1 MTAAVTT
8 EPTPAVCCFHGGHA
22 EDTALVRAEDH
33 GSSFGSEQRGC
44 LPCVLPL
51 AEHPH
56 GSPLLRDEIRALV
69 DRDAKR
75 RAP

>member
-1 MTAAVTT
+1 MSAA
-8 EPTPAVCCFHGGHA
+8 TPGVCCLHEGWA
-22 EDTALVRAEDH
+22 EDTALMRAEDH
-33 GSSFGSEQRGC
+33 GSSFGSERRGC

-56 GSPLLRDEIRALV
+56 ASPRLRNEIRALV
-69 DRDAKR
+69 ARDAER